1 MKTFDGRVIK
11 SISGFYDV
19 EAADG
24 VYTCKC
30 KGSFRNKGVSPVVG
44 DYVTAQHDDAN
55 VGSILQIHERKNI
68 LLRPPVANVDKLI
81 IIASADNPKPNL
93 FLIDKM
99 TAIAV
104 SRNIE
109 PIVVFTK
116 ADLADCTDLVSVY
129 EKAGIRCLCCSAK
142 EGQGLQAVAALL
154 TDGFY
159 VLTGNSGV
167 GKSSLLNALAP
178 SLELETNEISY
189 KLGRGKHTTRC
200 VTIYHIGQCLIA
212 DTPGFSS
219 VEAGEKYDFI
229 KKESLEDCFPEF
241 AEHLGNCKFTGC
253 SHVKDKG
260 CAVLAAVSDGLI
272 PVSRHESYVAMY
284 DEVKDIMEW
293 QLKKDKN

>member
-1 MKTFDGRVIK
+1 MKVFDGRVIK

-30 KGSFRNKGVSPVVG
+30 KGSFRNKGLSPLVG

-55 VGSILQIHERKNI
+55 VGSILAIKERKNV
-68 LLRPPVANVDKLI
+68 LLRPPVANVDRLI
-81 IIASADNPKPNL
+81 IIASADDPKPNL

-104 SRNIE
+104 SRSIE
-109 PIVVFTK
+109 PVVIFSK
-116 ADLADCTDLVSVY
+116 SDLADCKPLCEIYNKSGIKSISCSVNDNV
-129 EKAGIRCLCCSAK
+129 GID
-142 EGQGLQAVAALL
+142 EVAELL
-154 TDGFY
+154 TDGFC

-167 GKSSLLNALAP
+167 GKSSLLNALDP
-178 SLELETNEISY
+178 SLDLETNEISY

-200 VTIYHIGQCLIA
+200 ISMYHINKCLIA

-219 VEAGEKYDFI
+219 IETGEKYDFI
-229 KKESLEDCFPEF
+229 RKESLEDCFLEF
-241 AEHLGNCKFTGC
+241 AAYLSACKFTGC

-260 CAVLAAVSDGLI
+260 CAVIAAVENGLI
-272 PVSRHESYVAMY
+272 AKSRHESYVSMY
-284 DEVKDIMEW
+284 EEVKDVMDW
-293 QLKKDKN
+293 QLKKDKY